1 MPSAPH
7 GMPSVFDPGGPF
19 ASAAAAL
26 REAIEGYAPLADDT
40 WRELLSLCGATRL
53 AKDEFFCIAEER

>member
-26 REAIEGYAPLADDT
+26 REAIEAYAPLADDT
-40 WRELLSLCGATRL
+40 WRELLSL
-53 AKDEFFCIAEER
+53 